1 MEYFRSVKKY
11 INRYK
16 WFYVLSVILL
26 LAVDIFNAQIPKLT
40 GSAVNA
46 AKIKN
51 ITEVKGYVVSI
62 IIFAFLTLI
71 FRMIYR
77 FTLTTT
83 ARKIERDLRNDL
95 YDRLIGLSS
104 SFYDQHKIGDLI
116 ARLNNDTNAVRMSL
130 GFGVLGIVDTFAIT
144 IISIYMMWTINV
156 SLTMI
161 VFVPMLIIP
170 LIVLF
175 LGRKV
180 HILFKKVQEGFSN
193 LSTAVQEDA
202 SGISVIKSYSSEEN
216 FYKRFEKLADEYA
229 VRNIKLAKVW
239 GLLWPLVDILE
250 GISIFILI
258 YFGGK
263 MIMNNE
269 LSIGGFTAFIGYS
282 LNISWPMIALGWVI
296 NLYERGSAS
305 MKRIKEYM
313 SAVSEVKDSPDAID
327 VDINEGSIMVKN
339 LSFSYSDDRQI
350 LRNINMSINPGN
362 VVAVVGQI
370 GSGKSTL
377 IQLLPRMYEPPR
389 DTIFIDGMDVR
400 TIKLRNLRKAIG
412 FVPQKNF
419 LFADTIK
426 NNLVFGV
433 EDYDDEMINEALRVA
448 RFDKDLDAFP
458 KGLDTIIGEKG
469 VNLSGGQKQR
479 LSIAR
484 AVIKKPKILILDDSL
499 SSVDTRTEYEIVV
512 NLKELVRKNNM
523 TTIFATHRLASLKW
537 MDKIFVL
544 ENGAMV
550 ESGTFDELINLNGVY
565 ASMYAKQNQE
575 ANE

>member
-1 MEYFRSVKKY
+1 
-11 INRYK
+11 
-16 WFYVLSVILL
+16 LL

-40 GSAVNA
+40 GGAVNA

-51 ITEVKGYVVSI
+51 ISEVEKYVIFI

-83 ARKIERDLRNDL
+83 ARKVERDLRNDL
-95 YDRLIGLSS
+95 YDRLIDLSS

-130 GFGVLGIVDTFAIT
+130 GFGVLGIVDTFAVT
-144 IISIYMMWTINV
+144 VISIYMMWTINV

-161 VFVPMLIIP
+161 VFIPMLVIP

-180 HILFKKVQEGFSN
+180 HVLFKKVQEGFSN

-202 SGISVIKSYSSEEN
+202 SGISVIKSYSSEQN
-216 FYKRFEKLADEYA
+216 FYERFEKLADEYA

-239 GLLWPLVDILE
+239 GLLWPSVDIIE

-263 MIMNNE
+263 MIMKNE

-282 LNISWPMIALGWVI
+282 LNITWPMIALGWVI

-313 SAVSEVKDSPDAID
+313 SAISEVKDSPDAID
-327 VDINEGSIMVKN
+327 TNINEGSILIKD
-339 LSFSYSDDRQI
+339 LSFSYSNDREI
-350 LRNINMSINPGN
+350 LKNINMKINPGD
-362 VVAVVGQI
+362 VVAIVGQI

-377 IQLLPRMYEPPR
+377 IQLLSRMYEPPR
-389 DTIFIDGMDVR
+389 NTIFIDGMDVR
-400 TIKLRNLRKAIG
+400 TVKLRNLRKAIG

-419 LFADTIK
+419 LFADTIR
-426 NNLVFGV
+426 NNLIFGV
-433 EDYDDEMINEALRVA
+433 EKYDDKIIKEALRVA

-484 AVIKKPKILILDDSL
+484 AIIKKPKILILDDSL

-512 NLKELVRKNNM
+512 NLKELVRQNNM
-523 TTIFATHRLASLKW
+523 TTIFVTHRLASLKW
-537 MDKIFVL
+537 MDKIFVI
-544 ENGAMV
+544 ENGIIV
-550 ESGTFDELINLNGVY
+550 ESGTFDELMSLNGVY

>member
-175 LGRKV
+175 LVRKV